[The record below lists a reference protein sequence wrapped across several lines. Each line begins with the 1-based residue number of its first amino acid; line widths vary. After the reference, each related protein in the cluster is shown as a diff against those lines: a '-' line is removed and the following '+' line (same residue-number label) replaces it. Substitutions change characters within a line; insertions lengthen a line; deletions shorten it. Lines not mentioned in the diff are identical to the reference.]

1 MGDMVPLPRVHS
13 VLLAQHLPASRRS
26 QMAIRLWMLTEANSV
41 LLGFHTDRL
50 TRAVSSSI
58 AAIPKLKFS
67 L

>member
-13 VLLAQHLPASRRS
+13 VLLAQCLP
-26 QMAIRLWMLTEANSV
+26 AIRLWMLTEANSV

-50 TRAVSSSI
+50 TRALSSSI